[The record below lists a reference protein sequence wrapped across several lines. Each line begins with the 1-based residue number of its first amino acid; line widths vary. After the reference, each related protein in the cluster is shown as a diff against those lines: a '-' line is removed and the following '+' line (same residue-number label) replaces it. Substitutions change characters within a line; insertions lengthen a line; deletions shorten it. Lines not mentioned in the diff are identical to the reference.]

1 MAVLDKV
8 KIETPNLRKS
18 KLDIS
23 GIHITTGDFMN
34 LQPCFYRHCIAGEHV
49 SVNANAVMRLAP
61 LAVPTYGRA
70 RLNLRAFFVP
80 FRTIFPNWNN
90 FITDTIGSDYSTSSL
105 VDDSPIIGNKDFV
118 SYFRLSANSTPITNW
133 TNEPYDFY
141 SGGNHY
147 VLTSQGRYHMKILN
161 SLGYRW
167 DWDDKNTTNFSALAL
182 LSFIKV
188 YLDWYSASSYQD
200 TTNFLIL
207 QRLCEYNSPSNKL
220 VISLAQLTT
229 ALAFISQVCYDGDY
243 FTTAWDNPVSPNN
256 GLSSDYSI
264 TDPTVTSNP
273 QIVSQSANNHGT
285 PTVAATNIISQ
296 YGIDALKQLTN
307 YVKRHQM
314 VGARAIDR
322 YLADHGINLA
332 AEKMKRS
339 IYLGAKSIDCQI
351 GDVMST
357 SSGNG
362 AISELGDYAGK
373 GMGAGSALFEYDTD
387 EYGLFL
393 ICYSILPNGGYVQG
407 FDRNNLH
414 IKRTD
419 FFLNDFDCLGV
430 QAIAKGELYMSK
442 NQGFYSTGS
451 DFLGNFG
458 YTSRYAEYKRPMS
471 WLTGDVSLGQ
481 FVGQDSWHLFRMFQD
496 SSFNSLPAN
505 VVHSLSFVQGNDF
518 NQYGRIFQNTANNA
532 DKFTIVFNFNAS
544 TFAPC
549 RSLFDTYD
557 FDDGGK
563 QITMDANGT
572 KMN

>member
-23 GIHITTGDFMN
+23 GLHVTTGDFMT
-34 LQPCFYRHCIAGEHV
+34 LQPCFYRHCIAGEHI
-49 SVNANAVMRLAP
+49 SVNANAFLRLAP

-80 FRTIFPNWNN
+80 FRIIFPNWNS
-90 FITDTIGSDYSTSSL
+90 FVTDSIANDYSNSSL
-105 VDDSPIIGNKDFV
+105 VEDSPQIKNNVFIQYFISTGLSTQVQSTDPFDFAFGQN
-118 SYFRLSANSTPITNW
+118 Y
-133 TNEPYDFY
+133 YK
-141 SGGNHY
+141 
-147 VLTSQGRYHMKILN
+147 LTTKGRYHMKILN

-167 DWDDKNTTNFSALAL
+167 NWESKDDTPFSALGL
-182 LSFIKV
+182 LAFLKV
-188 YLDWYSASSYQD
+188 FLDWYSASAYQD
-200 TTNFLIL
+200 INQFQVLS
-207 QRLCEYNSPSNKL
+207 RLCEFTNPNSKL
-220 VISLAQLTT
+220 VISLNDLAV
-229 ALAFISQVCYDGDY
+229 ALNFIDHVCYDGDY

-264 TDPTVTSNP
+264 TDPTVSSSP
-273 QIVSQSANNHGT
+273 QIVSQQISNYGT
-285 PTVAATNIISQ
+285 PTMAATNIISQ

-357 SSGNG
+357 TSGSG
-362 AISELGDYAGK
+362 SVSELGDYAGK
-373 GMGAGSALFEYDTD
+373 GIAQGSAIFEYDTD
-387 EYGLFL
+387 EYGIFL

-414 IKRTD
+414 LKRTD

-430 QAIAKGELYMSK
+430 QAIARGELYMSNK
-442 NQGFYSTGS
+442 DGFYTTGQQ
-451 DFLGNFG
+451 LGNFG

-471 WLTGDVSLGQ
+471 WLTGDVSLGS
-481 FVGQDSWHLFRMFQD
+481 FVGQDSWHLFRMFND
-496 SSFNSLPAN
+496 SSFGGSGSGVL
-505 VVHSLSFVQGNDF
+505 HSHSFVTGKDST
-518 NQYGRIFQNTANNA
+518 QYGRIFQNTNDTA

-549 RSLFDTYD
+549 KSLFDTYD

-563 QITMDANGT
+563 TITMDANGT